1 MMASDLALSNTTPRP
16 PPRRPVYILLLWV
29 VTYLLALAA
38 LVIPMVAP
46 APDSS
51 LQIGQVAP
59 EDIRAPRA
67 ITFESEVLTEQQQE
81 AAARAV
87 PTIYTAPDTSV
98 ARNQLER
105 LRSALAY
112 ISSVRADTFSDQE
125 QKLEDLAALED
136 VPMRQELATKILE
149 LNEARWQ
156 AVQQEAIIVLEQV
169 MRSTIRDDRVEE
181 VRRSL
186 PAMVSLSLTEEQAQ
200 IVAELVGAFVTPNSF
215 SSESLTEAAR
225 QNARQAVPTVTRSF
239 KAGETIVLRGRVLTA
254 VDIEALENFG
264 LVQPSFGWKDLA
276 SVSLVAFLA
285 VTFIFFYLRR
295 KKNLAQEPRSLLL
308 IAVLFLV
315 FLSGARFAI
324 PGHTIVPYVFP
335 VAAYGMLLASLISV
349 ETALI
354 TLLPLAVLVSYGMP
368 NGVEL
373 ILYYILSASF
383 GLLTLGR
390 AQRIMTYFLAGMAVT
405 GVGAVIAI
413 ASRLPVPS
421 TDWVGIVTLT
431 GAALFNGIASA
442 GITILLQY
450 YLAQFLGTTTSLQ
463 LMEISR
469 PDHPLL
475 QLLLRN
481 APGTYQH
488 SLQVANLAEQAAE
501 RIGADTLLTR
511 VGAQIH
517 DVGKAV
523 NPPYFIENQ
532 APDSPNPHEK
542 MDYVTSASEIIRH
555 VLDGEELAHKYR
567 IPRRIQDFIRE
578 HHGTMIARYQ
588 YANAVKAAGGDESKV
603 DIEKFRYPGPRP
615 RSRETAILMLADGC
629 EARVRAERPKDEEEL
644 RRIIRSV
651 VDNRVA
657 DRQLDETNLTL
668 KDLDTLVES
677 FCTTLR
683 GMYHPRIEYPK
694 LDAPK
699 PAESIG
705 FPVSSALNEPTQ
717 PAKRS

>member
-1 MMASDLALSNTTPRP
+1 MSNSSSHP
-16 PPRRPVYILLLWV
+16 PPRRSIYFLLLWA
-29 VTYLLALAA
+29 TTFLLALAA
-38 LVIPMVAP
+38 LVIPLIVP
-46 APDSS
+46 SSDSG

-67 ITFESEVLTEQQQE
+67 VTFESEALTEQQRE
-81 AAARAV
+81 AAERTV
-87 PTIYTAPDTSV
+87 PPIYTPPDTSV
-98 ARNQLER
+98 ARNQLDR
-105 LRSALAY
+105 LRSSLAF
-112 ISSVRADTFSDQE
+112 INSVRADSFSDQE

-136 VPMRQELATKILE
+136 VPMRQELASKILE
-149 LNEARWQ
+149 LSEARWQ

-169 MRSTIRDDRVEE
+169 MRSTIRDDHVEE

-200 IVAELVGAFVTPNSF
+200 IVAELVSAFVTPNSF
-215 SSESLTEAAR
+215 YSESLTEAAR
-225 QNARQAVPTVTRSF
+225 QNARQAVPSVTRSF
-239 KAGETIVLRGRVLTA
+239 KPGETIVLRGRVLTA
-254 VDIEALENFG
+254 VDIEALEAFG
-264 LVQPSFGWKDLA
+264 LVQPSYGWKDL
-276 SVSLVAFLA
+276 VSIALLVFLA

-295 KKNLAQEPRSLLL
+295 KKSLAQEPRSLLL

-315 FLSGARFAI
+315 FLSSARFSI
-324 PGHTIVPYVFP
+324 PGHTIIPYVFP
-335 VAAYGMLLASLISV
+335 IAAYGMLVASLISV

-354 TLLPLAVLVSYGMP
+354 TLLPLAVLVAYGLP
-368 NGVEL
+368 NEVEL
-373 ILYYILSASF
+373 ILFYALSASF

-390 AQRIMTYFLAGMAVT
+390 AQRIMSYFLAGMAVT
-405 GVGAVIAI
+405 GSGAVIVI
-413 ASRLPVPS
+413 ASRLPYPS
-421 TDWVGIVTLT
+421 SDWVGMVTLS

-542 MDYVTSASEIIRH
+542 LDNVTSAGEIIRH
-555 VLDGEELAHKYR
+555 VLDGVELARKYH
-567 IPRRIQDFIRE
+567 IPNRIQDFIRE

-588 YANAVKAAGGDESKV
+588 YANAVKAADGDESKV
-603 DIEKFRYPGPRP
+603 DVEKFRYPGPRP

-629 EARVRAERPKDEEEL
+629 EARVRAERPKDEDEL

-651 VDNRVA
+651 IDHRVA
-657 DRQLDETNLTL
+657 ERQLDETNLTL
-668 KDLDTLVES
+668 KDLDTLVDS

-694 LDAPK
+694 LDAPQ
-699 PAESIG
+699 PAEPAAL
-705 FPVSSALNEPTQ
+705 PVASPLNEPTQ
-717 PAKRS
+717 PAKRG